1 MNTSR
6 RFVLVDTAPKP
17 TRFPCLPLRLA
28 PIAWGKPEPTLAR
41 ACGASLVTATPK
53 FRFKGL
59 RCLLR
64 CVTA

>member
-1 MNTSR
+1 MNAR
-6 RFVLVDTAPKP
+6 RFVLVTNDTPASPFARMP
-17 TRFPCLPLRLA
+17 PLRLA

-41 ACGASLVTATPK
+41 ACGASLVAATPK